1 MVLETKFLIFAG
13 LIAYG
18 AFAKWQAKKKAEAA
32 ARASGARPTQA
43 ARPSLPGQASGPDV
57 PVPADPPKAQTGKDL
72 LSQLAKEL
80 GLEIPSPPPP
90 RPVSKPTPRPAE
102 TRGENPRVQTPA
114 PAGKPKPAPGR
125 PAKGQTVSDRH
136 DAESQRGEHSHS
148 VRTVDRSGG
157 ENAPRRLPAYLTS
170 NAPVTLAPDAPSLSE
185 LARESLMDPESIR
198 RAFILKTILDKP
210 LSLQPHRPG

>member
-18 AFAKWQAKKKAEAA
+18 AFTKWQAKKKAEAA

-43 ARPSLPGQASGPDV
+43 ARPSQPGQASGPAV
-57 PVPADPPKAQTGKDL
+57 PAPADPPKAQTGKDL

-80 GLEIPSPPPP
+80 GLEIPDPPPP
-90 RPVSKPTPRPAE
+90 GPVSKPTPRPAE

-114 PAGKPKPAPGR
+114 PSAKPKPAPGR
-125 PAKGQTVSDRH
+125 PAKGQTVLDRH
-136 DAESQRGEHSHS
+136 AAESQRGEHSHT
-148 VRTVDRSGG
+148 VRTVDRTGG
-157 ENAPRRLPAYLTS
+157 ENAPRRLPGS
-170 NAPVTLAPDAPSLSE
+170 VPGNMPVTLGAEARSLPE

>member
-1 MVLETKFLIFAG
+1 MVLETKFLIFAAV
-13 LIAYG
+13 IAYG
-18 AFAKWQAKKKAEAA
+18 AFSKWQAKKKAEAA
-32 ARASGARPTQA
+32 ARDSGARPTQA
-43 ARPSLPGQASGPDV
+43 VRPTFPGQASGQGL
-57 PVPADPPKAQTGKDL
+57 PVPANTPKAQTGKDL

-80 GLEIPSPPPP
+80 GLEIPAPAPP
-90 RPVSKPTPRPAE
+90 RPAPRPPAE
-102 TRGENPRVQTPA
+102 IRGENSRVQTPA
-114 PAGKPKPAPGR
+114 PSAKPKPAPGR
-125 PAKGQTVSDRH
+125 PAKGQTVLDRH
-136 DAESQRGEHSHS
+136 DAEAQRGEHSHS

-170 NAPVTLAPDAPSLSE
+170 NAPVTLAPDAPSFSE